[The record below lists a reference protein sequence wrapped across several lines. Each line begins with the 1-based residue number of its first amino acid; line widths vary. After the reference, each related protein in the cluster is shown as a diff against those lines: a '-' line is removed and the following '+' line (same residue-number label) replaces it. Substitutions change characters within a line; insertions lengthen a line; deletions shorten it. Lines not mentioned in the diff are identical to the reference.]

1 MIGTENNYV
10 AVCGLLKIE
19 FSSGI
24 ILVNL
29 KIVVERQLGQG
40 FMFKFDIHSS
50 VWLIFLK
57 IKDHKTM
64 NHVDNLYIYID
75 LNS

>member
-1 MIGTENNYV
+1 MIGIENNYV
-10 AVCGLLKIE
+10 AVCGLLKVE

-50 VWLIFLK
+50 VWLIFF
-57 IKDHKTM
+57 
-64 NHVDNLYIYID
+64 
-75 LNS
+75 LNKGP